1 MLPFNL
7 QEKSQFTVSNW
18 CFQCDLEHKFDEDL
32 LRELRRL
39 SLEKGGSGGNPIT
52 LYNSLTGCSQVGIGV
67 FSLGDKTR
75 GNSFKLCQGRF
86 RLDIRKKFL
95 TERVAKPW
103 YRLPSG
109 GITVSGSTYKS
120 CGCGPW
126 GLSLSVEHGGA
137 GLTVG
142 LNDLGGV
149 FQAQWFHD
157 CPHFR

>member
-18 CFQCDLEHKFDEDL
+18 CFQYDLEHKFDEEL

-39 SLEKGGSGGNPIT
+39 SLEKGGSGGNLIT
-52 LYNSLTGCSQVGIGV
+52 LYNSLTGCSQVGVGV
-67 FSLGDKTR
+67 FSQVTSDKTR

-86 RLDIRKKFL
+86 RLDIRKNFL

-103 YRLPSG
+103 HRLPSG
-109 GITVSGSTYKS
+109 GITISRSTYKS
-120 CGCGPW
+120 CECGPW
-126 GLSLSVEHGGA
+126 ELSLSVEHGGA

-142 LNDLGGV
+142 LNDLGGL
-149 FQAQWFHD
+149 FQAQ
-157 CPHFR
+157 